1 MDKTIQ
7 TWKTLPIKDKLQ
19 YITAIVLIFS
29 GIAMGFL
36 SFITIQDIAAGTLVY
51 IGQAFIAGGSIM
63 GVSIYFRDKLQ
74 ESSEHTINLI
84 KSTIEQM
91 K

>member
-1 MDKTIQ
+1 MDNAIQ
-7 TWKTLPIKDKLQ
+7 TWNTLPIKDKLQ
-19 YITAIVLIFS
+19 YITAIVLILS

-36 SFITIQDIAAGTLVY
+36 SFFTIKDIAAGALVFT
-51 IGQAFIAGGSIM
+51 GQTFIAGGSIM

-74 ESSEHTINLI
+74 ETSQHTIDLI
-84 KSTIEQM
+84 KSTIQNN